1 MAPTASNSIPVTM
14 STARRSLKA
23 QMLGQWASGKRLG
36 SSPIWLGAPGM
47 AKTAICKDVACEVAR
62 ELGRSVLVIT
72 VFLVDR
78 EVPDLRGMAL
88 PVKNMDT
95 NSYEYIAYTRAG
107 ILPNPDLELAY
118 DHVLLLIDEVPAA
131 TLDHIKSVAS
141 VFLDYVAG
149 DTVLDPAKYFVV
161 GTGNRTQDRSGAA
174 RLPSHFV
181 NRVRLLEIEPDVR
194 PWLDWSAD
202 PANNVPMLARTF
214 VHMRPALFTSAR
226 VPDEAN
232 ASFCTLRS
240 FTNGIQA
247 LMRDFAHDPAT
258 VDPAD
263 PGVFDAAFS
272 PDHVGDATALLA
284 GDIGAAV
291 AREFITFAKVRHSL
305 KTLAEILADPHNCD
319 LPVDPSALYAQ
330 ASYIVSWTTKANC
343 EKLMI
348 YVARLRPDLRVP
360 TIQQMLKREPA
371 VARSA
376 VYAETMKHN
385 FGLMQA
391 VAATAQR

>member
-1 MAPTASNSIPVTM
+1 MAPTSTNSIPVTM

-23 QMLGQWASGKRLG
+23 QMLGQWSSGKRLG
-36 SSPIWLGAPGM
+36 SAPIWLGAPGM
-47 AKTAICKDVACEVAR
+47 AKTAICKDVALEVAR
-62 ELGRSVLVIT
+62 ELDRSVLIIT

-88 PVKNMDT
+88 PVKNPDT
-95 NSYEYIAYTRAG
+95 GSYEYIAYTRAG
-107 ILPNPDLELAY
+107 ILPNPDLEAAY
-118 DHVLLLIDEVPAA
+118 DHILLLIDEVPAA

-149 DTVLDPAKYFVV
+149 DTVLDPARYFVV

-194 PWLDWSAD
+194 PWLEWSAD
-202 PANNVPMLARTF
+202 PANQVPMLARTF

-247 LMRDFAHDPAT
+247 LMRDFAHDPAN
-258 VDPAD
+258 VDPSD
-263 PGVFDAAFS
+263 PAVFDAAFS

-284 GDIGAAV
+284 GDIGASV
-291 AREFITFAKVRHSL
+291 AREFITFAKVRHQL
-305 KTLAEILADPHNCD
+305 TTLDDILRDPD
-319 LPVDPSALYAQ
+319 SAALPTDPSALYAQ
-330 ASYIVSWTTKANC
+330 ASYVVAWTTKTNA
-343 EKLMI
+343 EKLVR

-360 TIQQMLKREPA
+360 TVQQMLKREPA
-371 VARSA
+371 VSRTPI
-376 VYAETMKHN
+376 YAQMMKDN

-391 VAATAQR
+391 VAATATR